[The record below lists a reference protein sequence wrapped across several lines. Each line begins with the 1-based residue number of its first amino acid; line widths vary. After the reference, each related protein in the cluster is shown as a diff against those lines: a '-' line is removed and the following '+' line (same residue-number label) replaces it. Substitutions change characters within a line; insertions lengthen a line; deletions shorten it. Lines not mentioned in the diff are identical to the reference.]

1 MSRFRKKQHKNI
13 PELNMASMSDIIF
26 MFLFFFMI
34 ISTMRQSTLFVRTM
48 IPPAENLQRLE
59 KKGLVSTIYIGIP
72 WGEYTNKLG
81 SVPRIQLNDQF
92 ADVKDIAEFV
102 EIEKQS
108 RSQADRE
115 KIIWTLKVD
124 ETVSMGI
131 VNDVKQELRKA
142 GAYKIN
148 YSAKQLTIDY

>member
-34 ISTMRQSTLFVRTM
+34 ISTMRQSTLFVRT
-48 IPPAENLQRLE
+48 IVPPAENLQRLE
-59 KKGLVSTIYIGIP
+59 KKGLIATIYIGIP
-72 WGEYTNKLG
+72 WGEYNKMG
-81 SVPRIQLNDQF
+81 SVPRIQLNDRF

-102 EIEKQS
+102 EVEKQS

-115 KIIWTLKVD
+115 KITWILKVD
-124 ETVSMGI
+124 ETVTMGI

-148 YSAKQLTIDY
+148 YSARKQSH